1 MGDNLMVNDAVQ
13 EAVKKDYYFV
23 HNTANV
29 KSYRQENQKKQKT
42 NQNKKEKTRE
52 YYENLSE
59 DEKIKKMNYANNRNK
74 NMMKANREKNIGKII
89 ILKEK
94 ICYIT

>member
-1 MGDNLMVNDAVQ
+1 
-13 EAVKKDYYFV
+13 
-23 HNTANV
+23 
-29 KSYRQENQKKQKT
+29 
-42 NQNKKEKTRE
+42 
-52 YYENLSE
+52 
-59 DEKIKKMNYANNRNK
+59 MNYANNRNK